1 MAGPHRRAA
10 LPVAL
15 AFAASALVAGCAEVP
30 PLETPDEVEAIRA
43 EWEAEA
49 GLERDE
55 VDAEEIALTEEEPEK
70 DDYVIDVPPPYP
82 SEVPAP
88 PDARRNASEAP
99 EGEEVAEEGP
109 TADSSVV
116 RIQGTSREQRPR
128 SLYEASEAAKEKR
141 KSAPRARIAITDDN
155 LHEYQEGNITI
166 GGSDGD
172 AQGEADAE
180 AEEAM
185 AAAGERAREE
195 EYWRSTVRDLRLRLR
210 AAVDELAELE
220 GRSSDLRRSFYAE
233 SDPYVRDGE
242 IKPAWDRT
250 LDRMEEARR
259 EILDLTRRLDT
270 TLREGRRAGA
280 LPGWLREGADLEPTP
295 DELPED
301 LRSEVQRT
309 HEPGEPRVIEI
320 EEREPPDGND

>member
-1 MAGPHRRAA
+1 VPRSLFASFA
-10 LPVAL
+10 LGVVL
-15 AFAASALVAGCAEVP
+15 AGCAEVP

-49 GLERDE
+49 GVQPDG
-55 VDAEEIALTEEEPEK
+55 DAEADEAAPTEAGTEE

-88 PDARRNASEAP
+88 PGGRRGDPDGLDGDEASEDEP
-99 EGEEVAEEGP
+99 N
-109 TADSSVV
+109 ADSSVV
-116 RIQGTSREQRPR
+116 RIPGTSRERGPR
-128 SLYEASEAAKEKR
+128 TLYEASQAAKERR
-141 KSAPRARIAITDDN
+141 KDAPKARIAITDDN

-166 GGSDGD
+166 GGSEGD
-172 AQGEADAE
+172 AAGETGAETDA
-180 AEEAM
+180 A

-210 AAVDELAELE
+210 AVVDELAELE
-220 GRSSDLRRSFYAE
+220 GRASDLRRSFYAQD
-233 SDPYVRDGE
+233 DPYVRDGE

-259 EILDLTRRLDT
+259 EILDLTRQLDT

-280 LPGWLREGADLEPTP
+280 LPGWLREASDLEPAP

-301 LRSEVQRT
+301 LRSEVRRT
-309 HEPGEPRVIEI
+309 HEPAEPRVIEI
-320 EEREPPDGND
+320 EEDEPPDV